1 MVTFTLIFYYIFSL
15 LFVFGYNHNKL
26 TERATFVIVPLFCW
40 LIFPVCLGLNLKKFN
55 TKITHENDY

>member
-40 LIFPVCLGLNLKKFN
+40 LILPICLGLNLKKFN
-55 TKITHENDY
+55 IKITQENDY

>member
-40 LIFPVCLGLNLKKFN
+40 LILPICLGLNLKKFN
-55 TKITHENDY
+55 TKITQENNY

>member
-1 MVTFTLIFYYIFSL
+1 MVTFILIFYYIFSL

-40 LIFPVCLGLNLKKFN
+40 LILPICLGLNLKIYN
-55 TKITHENDY
+55 TKATQENDY

>member
-26 TERATFVIVPLFCW
+26 TERAAFVIVPLFCW
-40 LIFPVCLGLNLKKFN
+40 LILPICLGLNLKKFN
-55 TKITHENDY
+55 TKITQENNY